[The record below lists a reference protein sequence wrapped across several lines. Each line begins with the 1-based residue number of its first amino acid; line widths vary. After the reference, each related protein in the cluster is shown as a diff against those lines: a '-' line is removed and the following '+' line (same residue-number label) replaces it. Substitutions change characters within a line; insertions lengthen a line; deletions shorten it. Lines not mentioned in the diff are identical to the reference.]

1 MNLFYQPGIPQ
12 GVHHLDAEESHH
24 AVRVLRLTE
33 GNEIQLTDGK
43 GFFYSAKIS
52 KANPKKCE
60 FEISSEQKVNKRNF
74 SIHIAIAPTK
84 NSDRTEWFVEKAIE
98 IGVEKI
104 TFLLC
109 QNSERKKINIERIQ
123 KIAVGAMKQS
133 QQAWLPEIVDMKKF
147 SEVVKESADQKFIAV
162 VDSTNPAHLKQ
173 LAAPNKNYF
182 ILIGPE
188 GDFRP
193 DEIESALKNGFQ
205 KVSLEPNRLRTET
218 AGFVSVDTL
227 NLINV

>member
-1 MNLFYQPGIPQ
+1 MNLFYQPEVRQGIL
-12 GVHHLDAEESHH
+12 HLDAEESHH

-43 GFFYSAKIS
+43 GFFYLASITN
-52 KANPKKCE
+52 ANPKKCE
-60 FEISSEQKVNKRNF
+60 FEILEERAVSKRKF

-123 KIAVGAMKQS
+123 KIAVGAIKQS

-147 SEVVKESADQKFIAV
+147 SEAVKENADQKFIGV
-162 VDSTNPAHLKQ
+162 VDSSNPVHLKQ
-173 LAAPNKNYF
+173 QAVPAKNYF

-188 GDFRP
+188 GDFRSGEV
-193 DEIESALKNGFQ
+193 DLALRSNFQ
-205 KVSLEPNRLRTET
+205 KVSLGPNRLRTET
-218 AGFVSVDTL
+218 AGFVSIDTL

>member
-1 MNLFYQPGIPQ
+1 MNLFFQPEIKRGAL
-12 GVHHLDAEESHH
+12 HLDAEESHH

-33 GNEIQLTDGK
+33 GSEIQLTDGK

-60 FEISSEQKVNKRNF
+60 FEISEEQPVIKRDF

-133 QQAWLPEIVDMKKF
+133 QQAWLPEVVDLKKF
-147 SEVVKESADQKFIAV
+147 GEAIKENADQKFIAV
-162 VDSTNPAHLKQ
+162 VDSKNPVHLKH
-173 LAAPNKNYF
+173 LATQRKKYF
-182 ILIGPE
+182 VLIGPE

-193 DEIESALKNGFQ
+193 DEIEQALKNNFQ
-205 KVSLEPNRLRTET
+205 KVSLGPNRLRTET
-218 AGFVSVDTL
+218 AGFVSVDIL

>member
-1 MNLFYQPGIPQ
+1 MNLFFQPEIKN
-12 GVHHLDAEESHH
+12 GVLHLDAEESHH
-24 AVRVLRLTE
+24 AVRVLRLAE

-43 GFFYSAKIS
+43 GFFYWAIIS

-60 FEISSEQKVNKRNF
+60 FEISKEQQIAKRGF

-84 NSDRTEWFVEKAIE
+84 NADRTEWFVEKAIE

-123 KIAVGAMKQS
+123 KITVGAMKQS
-133 QQAWLPEIVDMKKF
+133 QQAWLPEIIDMTKF
-147 SEVVKESADQKFIAV
+147 EKAIKENADQKFIAV
-162 VDSTNPAHLKQ
+162 VDSSNPVHLKQ
-173 LAAPNKNYF
+173 LTSPNKNYF

-193 DEIESALKNGFQ
+193 DEIELALKNGFQ
-205 KVSLEPNRLRTET
+205 KVSLGPNRLRTET
-218 AGFVSVDTL
+218 AALVSVDVL
-227 NLINV
+227 NLINP

>member
-1 MNLFYQPGIPQ
+1 MNLFFQPEIRNGIL
-12 GVHHLDAEESHH
+12 HLDAEESHH

-33 GNEIQLTDGK
+33 GNEIQLTDGR
-43 GFFYSAKIS
+43 GFFYSAKIT

-60 FEISSEQKVNKRNF
+60 FEIVKVEQVGKRNF

-84 NSDRTEWFVEKAIE
+84 NSDRTEWFVEKAVE
-98 IGVEKI
+98 IGLEKI

-133 QQAWLPEIVDMKKF
+133 QQAWLPEIIDMTKF
-147 SEVVKESADQKFIAV
+147 AKVINEDADQKLIAI
-162 VDSTNPAHLKQ
+162 VDSQNPIHLRQ
-173 LAAPNKNYF
+173 LACPGKKYF

-193 DEIESALKNGFQ
+193 DEVEYALKNDFK
-205 KVSLEPNRLRTET
+205 KVSLGKNRLRTET
-218 AGFVSVDTL
+218 AGLVSVDIL